1 MSLMIED
8 FRDADICHRLIRQ
21 IEAETADRTYR
32 FMEVCGSHTMAIAKF
47 GIKSVLP
54 SNIELIS
61 GPGCPVCVTPQCE
74 IDALFDIVSKGAVI
88 ATFGDMMRV
97 PGRNGQSLQK
107 MKSEGADVRIVFSP
121 LDTIKIAKE
130 TDKEV
135 VFVGIGFETTAPA
148 VAGLALLAK
157 KEGVKNISITPYNK
171 TMPEVLGLLLADKN
185 LKINGFVCPG
195 HVTAVT
201 GLGLYEP
208 AVKAGMAAVVT
219 GFEPVDV
226 LTSILEM
233 VRQVNSGEYKAVNK
247 YSRVVHDEGN
257 PKARAVIDEVYEKHG
272 CWWRGIGYI
281 ENSGLAFRPEYAE
294 YDAFKKFGVSLDG
307 DDEIEGCSCGDV
319 LKGYIR
325 PNKCALFGSVCTP
338 ENPVGPCM
346 VSSEG
351 ACAAAYKYG
360 V

>member
-1 MSLMIED
+1 MNLMTD
-8 FRDADICHRLIRQ
+8 GFRDAELCKGLIEK
-21 IEAETADRTYR
+21 INKEAVKDCYR

-47 GIKSVLP
+47 GIKSLLP
-54 SNIELIS
+54 KNIELVS

-74 IDALFDIVSKGAVI
+74 IDALFEIASGGAVI

-97 PGRNGQSLQK
+97 PGSGGQSLQK

-121 LDTIKIAKE
+121 LDTLKLAKD

-148 VAGLALLAK
+148 VAGLAVMAERQGFENL
-157 KEGVKNISITPYNK
+157 SITPYNK
-171 TMPEVLGLLLADKN
+171 TMPEVLGLLLEDKN
-185 LKINGFVCPG
+185 LSINGFICPG

-201 GLGLYEP
+201 GLNLYEP
-208 AVKAGMAAVVT
+208 LVKAGMAAVVT

-226 LTSILEM
+226 LSSVLEM
-233 VRQVNSGEYKAVNK
+233 VRQVNSGEYAAVNR
-247 YSRVVHDEGN
+247 YSRVVADEGN
-257 PKARAVIDEVYEKHG
+257 QKARNLIGQVYEKKG
-272 CWWRGIGYI
+272 CWWRGIGFI
-281 ENSGLAFRPEYAE
+281 ENSGLAFRDEYARF
-294 YDAFKKFGVSLDG
+294 DAFKKFGVSLTG
-307 DDEIEGCSCGDV
+307 DDEIAGCSCGDV

-325 PNKCALFGSVCTP
+325 PDACALFGNGCTP

-351 ACAAAYKYG
+351 ACSAFYKYS
-360 V
+360 